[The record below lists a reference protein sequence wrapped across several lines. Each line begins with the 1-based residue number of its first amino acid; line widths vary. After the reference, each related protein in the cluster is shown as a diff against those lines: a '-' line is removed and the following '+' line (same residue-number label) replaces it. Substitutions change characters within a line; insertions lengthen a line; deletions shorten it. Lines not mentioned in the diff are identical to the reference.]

1 MKIVVMGGSFNPP
14 TIAHLKMMQ
23 SALDQLGAEKGFFVP
38 TADKSLRRKMRRAGF
53 PEEVLPEETRMEMLS
68 TMAEEDPRLEVT
80 DVEFQ
85 HPKHW
90 YAQETMGYIQ
100 EQYPEAEL
108 FFLIGSDNLENYAR
122 AFRLVEFLEKYRYAV
137 VDRGDGDLDA
147 ILREIPAAWER
158 RERFSY
164 VTPPEGIMKISSTQ
178 IRERLRNRAGGVE
191 ELLHPKV
198 MELLQNCDELE
209 KHNKEISVIKERAI
223 GPKEEKDNDQSME

>member
-1 MKIVVMGGSFNPP
+1 MRIVVMGGSFNPP
-14 TIAHLKMMQ
+14 TIAHLKMMR

-68 TMAEEDPRLEVT
+68 AMAKEDLRLEVT

-90 YAQETMGYIQ
+90 YAQETMGYVQ

-108 FFLIGSDNLENYAR
+108 FFLIGSDNLANYAR

-158 RERFSY
+158 RDRFFY
-164 VTPPEGIMKISSTQ
+164 VTPPEGILNISSTL
-178 IRERLRNRAGGVE
+178 IREKVRNSEPGLE
-191 ELLHPKV
+191 EFLHPRV
-198 MELLQNCDELE
+198 LE
-209 KHNKEISVIKERAI
+209 MLRMDGMGRVIF
-223 GPKEEKDNDQSME
+223 

>member
-38 TADKSLRRKMRRAGF
+38 TADRSLRRKMRRAGF
-53 PEEVLPEETRMEMLS
+53 PEEVLSEETRMEMLRA
-68 TMAEEDPRLEVT
+68 MAEEDSRLEVK

-85 HPKHW
+85 YPKQW

-100 EQYPEAEL
+100 AQYPEAEL
-108 FFLIGSDNLENYAR
+108 YFLIGSDNLENYAR
-122 AFRLVEFLEKYRYAV
+122 AFRLVEFLEKYHYAV

-158 RERFSY
+158 RDKFCY
-164 VTPPEGIMKISSTQ
+164 ITPPEGILNVSSTL
-178 IRERLRNRAGGVE
+178 IREKMRNNELGLE
-191 ELLHPKV
+191 ELLHPCV
-198 MELLQNCDELE
+198 MEMIRRNNGC
-209 KHNKEISVIKERAI
+209 
-223 GPKEEKDNDQSME
+223 

>member
-23 SALDQLGAEKGFFVP
+23 SALDQLGAKKGIFVP
-38 TADKSLRRKMRRAGF
+38 TADRSLRRKMRRAGF
-53 PEEVLPEETRMEMLS
+53 PEEVLSEETRMEMLRA
-68 TMAEEDPRLEVT
+68 MVEEDPRLDVT
-80 DVEFQ
+80 DVEYQ

-108 FFLIGSDNLENYAR
+108 YFLIGSDNLENYAR

-158 RERFSY
+158 RDKFHY
-164 VTPPEGIMKISSTQ
+164 ITPPEGILNISSTL
-178 IRERLRNRAGGVE
+178 IREKMRNNEPGVE
-191 ELLHPKV
+191 ELLHTKV
-198 MELLQNCDELE
+198 LE
-209 KHNKEISVIKERAI
+209 MLRMMV
-223 GPKEEKDNDQSME
+223 

>member
-1 MKIVVMGGSFNPP
+1 MRIVVMGGSFNPP
-14 TIAHLKMMQ
+14 TIAHLKMMR
-23 SALDQLGAEKGFFVP
+23 SALDQLEAEKGFFVP

-53 PEEVLPEETRMEMLS
+53 PEEVLPEATRLEMLS
-68 TMAEEDPRLEVT
+68 AMAKEDPRLEVS

-100 EQYPEAEL
+100 EQYPEAEM

-158 RERFSY
+158 RNRFYY
-164 VTPPEGIMKISSTQ
+164 VPRR
-178 IRERLRNRAGGVE
+178 REF
-191 ELLHPKV
+191 
-198 MELLQNCDELE
+198 
-209 KHNKEISVIKERAI
+209 
-223 GPKEEKDNDQSME
+223 

>member
-1 MKIVVMGGSFNPP
+1 MRIIVMGGSFNPP

-23 SALDQLGAEKGFFVP
+23 SALNQLGAEKGFFVP

-53 PEEVLPEETRMEMLS
+53 PEEVLPEVTRIEMLS
-68 TMAEEDPRLEVT
+68 AMAEEDPRLEVT

-122 AFRLVEFLEKYRYAV
+122 AFRLVEFLKNYRYAV

-158 RERFSY
+158 RNRFFY
-164 VTPPEGIMKISSTQ
+164 VTPPEGILNISSTL
-178 IRERLRNRAGGVE
+178 IREKMRNNELGLE
-191 ELLHPKV
+191 ELLHPCV
-198 MELLQNCDELE
+198 MEMIRRNNGC
-209 KHNKEISVIKERAI
+209 
-223 GPKEEKDNDQSME
+223 

>member
-1 MKIVVMGGSFNPP
+1 MRIVVMGGSFNPP
-14 TIAHLKMMQ
+14 TIAHLKMMR
-23 SALDQLGAEKGFFVP
+23 SALDQLEAEKGFFVP

-53 PEEVLPEETRMEMLS
+53 PEEALPEATRLEMLS
-68 TMAEEDPRLEVT
+68 AMAKEDPRLEVS

-137 VDRGDGDLDA
+137 VDRGDGDLDD
-147 ILREIPAAWER
+147 ILQEIPAAWER
-158 RERFSY
+158 RDRFCY
-164 VTPPEGIMKISSTQ
+164 VTPPEGIENISSTL
-178 IRERLRNRAGGVE
+178 IREKVRNNEPGLE
-191 ELLHPKV
+191 ELLHPCV
-198 MELLQNCDELE
+198 MDM
-209 KHNKEISVIKERAI
+209 IRR
-223 GPKEEKDNDQSME
+223 DNRC

>member
-23 SALDQLGAEKGFFVP
+23 ASLDQLDAEKGFFVP

-53 PEEVLPEETRMEMLS
+53 PEEVLPEETRMEMLRA
-68 TMAEEDPRLEVT
+68 MAEEDSRLDVT

-108 FFLIGSDNLENYAR
+108 YFLIGSDNLENYAR

-158 RERFSY
+158 RDRFCY
-164 VTPPEGIMKISSTQ
+164 ITAPEGILNISSTL
-178 IRERLRNRAGGVE
+178 IREKLRREESGVE
-191 ELLHPKV
+191 KLLHPKA
-198 MELLQNCDELE
+198 MEIMQTYGGDRPGQ
-209 KHNKEISVIKERAI
+209 VY
-223 GPKEEKDNDQSME
+223 PKREPQGTAFGCQ

>member
-53 PEEVLPEETRMEMLS
+53 PEEVLSEETRMEMLS
-68 TMAEEDPRLEVT
+68 AMAEEDSRLEVT

-100 EQYPEAEL
+100 QQYPKAEL
-108 FFLIGSDNLENYAR
+108 YFLIGSDNLENYAR

-147 ILREIPAAWER
+147 ILREIPAAWGR
-158 RERFSY
+158 RERFCYISA
-164 VTPPEGIMKISSTQ
+164 PEGIQNISSTL
-178 IRERLRNRAGGVE
+178 IREKLRREEGGVE

-198 MELLQNCDELE
+198 INIMKNCNEWENTD
-209 KHNKEISVIKERAI
+209 
-223 GPKEEKDNDQSME
+223 

>member
-1 MKIVVMGGSFNPP
+1 M
-14 TIAHLKMMQ
+14 
-23 SALDQLGAEKGFFVP
+23 
-38 TADKSLRRKMRRAGF
+38 
-53 PEEVLPEETRMEMLS
+53 PEATRLEMLS
-68 TMAEEDPRLEVT
+68 AMAKEDPRLEVS

-137 VDRGDGDLDA
+137 VDRDDGDLDA
-147 ILREIPAAWER
+147 ILREIPNAWER
-158 RERFSY
+158 RERFCDISA
-164 VTPPEGIMKISSTQ
+164 PEGILNISSTL
-178 IRERLRNRAGGVE
+178 IREKLRYEEYGVE

-198 MELLQNCDELE
+198 MEIMQTCGELGITE
-209 KHNKEISVIKERAI
+209 
-223 GPKEEKDNDQSME
+223 

>member
-1 MKIVVMGGSFNPP
+1 MIKSIVVMGGSFNPP
-14 TIAHLKMMQ
+14 TIAHLKMMR

-53 PEEVLPEETRMEMLS
+53 PEEVLSEETRLAMLRA
-68 TMAEEDPRLEVT
+68 MAEDDPRLDVT

-108 FFLIGSDNLENYAR
+108 YFLIGSDNLENYAR
-122 AFRLVEFLEKYRYAV
+122 AFRLVEFLEEYCYAV
-137 VDRGDGDLDA
+137 VDRGDGNLDA
-147 ILREIPAAWER
+147 VLREIPTAWER
-158 RERFSY
+158 RDRFYYISA
-164 VTPPEGIMKISSTQ
+164 PEGILNISSTL
-178 IRERLRNRAGGVE
+178 IREKLRYEEGGVE

-198 MELLQNCDELE
+198 MEIMQTCSELE
-209 KHNKEISVIKERAI
+209 KTE
-223 GPKEEKDNDQSME
+223 

>member
-1 MKIVVMGGSFNPP
+1 MKIIVMGGSFNPP
-14 TIAHLKMMQ
+14 TIAHLKMMR
-23 SALDQLGAEKGFFVP
+23 SALDQLEAEKGFFVP

-53 PEEVLPEETRMEMLS
+53 PEEVLPEVTRLEMLS
-68 TMAEEDPRLEVT
+68 AMAKEDPRLEVS

-137 VDRGDGDLDA
+137 VDRGDGDLDD
-147 ILREIPAAWER
+147 ILQEIPAAWER
-158 RERFSY
+158 RDRFCY
-164 VTPPEGIMKISSTQ
+164 VTPSEGIENISSTL
-178 IRERLRNRAGGVE
+178 IREKVRNNEPGLE
-191 ELLHPKV
+191 ELLHPCV
-198 MELLQNCDELE
+198 MDM
-209 KHNKEISVIKERAI
+209 IRR
-223 GPKEEKDNDQSME
+223 DNRC

>member
-1 MKIVVMGGSFNPP
+1 MIKSIVVMGGSFNPP
-14 TIAHLKMMQ
+14 TIAHLKMMR

-53 PEEVLPEETRMEMLS
+53 PEEVLSEETRLAMLRA
-68 TMAEEDPRLEVT
+68 MAEDDPRLDVT

-108 FFLIGSDNLENYAR
+108 YFLIGSDNLENYAR

-147 ILREIPAAWER
+147 ILRETPAAWER
-158 RERFSY
+158 RDRFFY
-164 VTPPEGIMKISSTQ
+164 VTPPEGILNISSTL
-178 IRERLRNRAGGVE
+178 IREKLRNEEGGVE

-198 MELLQNCDELE
+198 MEIMQTCGELE
-209 KHNKEISVIKERAI
+209 KTE
-223 GPKEEKDNDQSME
+223 

>member
-1 MKIVVMGGSFNPP
+1 MRIVVMGGSFNPP
-14 TIAHLKMMQ
+14 TIAHLKMMR

-68 TMAEEDPRLEVT
+68 AMAKEDLRLEVT

-100 EQYPEAEL
+100 QQYPEAEL
-108 FFLIGSDNLENYAR
+108 FFLIGSDNLANYAR

-158 RERFSY
+158 RDRFFY
-164 VTPPEGIMKISSTQ
+164 VTPPEGILNISSTL
-178 IRERLRNRAGGVE
+178 IREKVRNSEPGLE
-191 ELLHPKV
+191 EFLHPRV
-198 MELLQNCDELE
+198 LE
-209 KHNKEISVIKERAI
+209 MLRMDGMGRVIF
-223 GPKEEKDNDQSME
+223 

>member
-1 MKIVVMGGSFNPP
+1 MRIIVMGGSFNPP
-14 TIAHLKMMQ
+14 TIAHMKMMQ
-23 SALDQLGAEKGFFVP
+23 SALDQLGTEKGFFVP

-53 PEEVLPEETRMEMLS
+53 PEEVLSEETRLEMLS
-68 TMAEEDPRLEVT
+68 AMAEKDPRLEVT

-108 FFLIGSDNLENYAR
+108 YFLIGSDNLENYAR

-137 VDRGDGDLDA
+137 VDRGDGDLYA

-158 RERFSY
+158 RDKFCY
-164 VTPPEGIMKISSTQ
+164 ITPPEGILNISSTL
-178 IRERLRNRAGGVE
+178 IREKIRNNEPGVE
-191 ELLHPKV
+191 GLLHAKV
-198 MELLQNCDELE
+198 LE
-209 KHNKEISVIKERAI
+209 MLKMDGMTEVHL
-223 GPKEEKDNDQSME
+223 

>member
-1 MKIVVMGGSFNPP
+1 MRIVVMGGSFNPP
-14 TIAHLKMMQ
+14 TIAHLKMMR
-23 SALDQLGAEKGFFVP
+23 SALDQLEAEKGFFVP

-53 PEEVLPEETRMEMLS
+53 PEEALPEATRLEMLS
-68 TMAEEDPRLEVT
+68 AMAKEDPRLEVS

-137 VDRGDGDLDA
+137 VDRGDGDLDD
-147 ILREIPAAWER
+147 ILQEIPAAWER
-158 RERFSY
+158 RDRFCY
-164 VTPPEGIMKISSTQ
+164 VTPPEGIENISSTL
-178 IRERLRNRAGGVE
+178 IREKVRNNEPGLE
-191 ELLHPKV
+191 ELLHACV
-198 MELLQNCDELE
+198 MDM
-209 KHNKEISVIKERAI
+209 IRR
-223 GPKEEKDNDQSME
+223 DNRC

>member
-1 MKIVVMGGSFNPP
+1 MIKSIVVMGGSFNPP
-14 TIAHLKMMQ
+14 TIAHLKMMR

-53 PEEVLPEETRMEMLS
+53 PEEVLSEETRLAMLRA
-68 TMAEEDPRLEVT
+68 MAEDDPRLDVT

-108 FFLIGSDNLENYAR
+108 YFLIGSDNLENYAR

-164 VTPPEGIMKISSTQ
+164 VTPPAGILNISSTL
-178 IRERLRNRAGGVE
+178 IREKLRNEEGGVE

-198 MELLQNCDELE
+198 MEIMQTCGELE
-209 KHNKEISVIKERAI
+209 KTE
-223 GPKEEKDNDQSME
+223 

>member
-1 MKIVVMGGSFNPP
+1 MGGSFNPP
-14 TIAHLKMMQ
+14 TIAHLKMMR

-38 TADKSLRRKMRRAGF
+38 TAHKSLSRKMRRAGF
-53 PEEVLPEETRMEMLS
+53 PEEVLSEETRLAMLWA
-68 TMAEEDPRLEVT
+68 MAEEDPRLSVT
-80 DVEFQ
+80 DVEYQ

-108 FFLIGSDNLENYAR
+108 YFLIGSDNLENYAR
-122 AFRLVEFLEKYRYAV
+122 AFRLAEFLEKYHYAV

-164 VTPPEGIMKISSTQ
+164 VTPPEGIMNISSTQ
-178 IRERLRNRAGGVE
+178 IREMLRNHTGGLE
-191 ELLHPKV
+191 ELLHPRV
-198 MELLQNCDELE
+198 MEIIQTCGELV
-209 KHNKEISVIKERAI
+209 KT
-223 GPKEEKDNDQSME
+223 Q

>member
-1 MKIVVMGGSFNPP
+1 MRIVVMGGSFNPP
-14 TIAHLKMMQ
+14 TIAHLKMMR

-68 TMAEEDPRLEVT
+68 AMAKEDLRLEVT

-100 EQYPEAEL
+100 QQYPEAEL
-108 FFLIGSDNLENYAR
+108 FFLIGSDNLANYAR

-158 RERFSY
+158 RNRFFY
-164 VTPPEGIMKISSTQ
+164 VTPPEGILNISSTL
-178 IRERLRNRAGGVE
+178 IREKMRNNELGLE
-191 ELLHPKV
+191 ELLHPCV
-198 MELLQNCDELE
+198 MEMIRRNNGC
-209 KHNKEISVIKERAI
+209 
-223 GPKEEKDNDQSME
+223 

>member
-1 MKIVVMGGSFNPP
+1 MKIVVMGGSFHPP
-14 TIAHLKMMQ
+14 TIAHLKMMR

-53 PEEVLPEETRMEMLS
+53 PDEVLSEETRMEMLRA
-68 TMAEEDPRLEVT
+68 MAEEDSRLDVT

-108 FFLIGSDNLENYAR
+108 YFLIGSDNLENYAR
-122 AFRLVEFLEKYRYAV
+122 AFRLVEFLEKYRYVV

-147 ILREIPAAWER
+147 ILRETPAAWER
-158 RERFSY
+158 KEKFHY
-164 VTPPEGIMKISSTQ
+164 ITPPEGILNISSTL
-178 IRERLRNRAGGVE
+178 IREKMRNNEPGVE
-191 ELLHPKV
+191 GLLHSKV
-198 MELLQNCDELE
+198 LEMLRMEGSAC
-209 KHNKEISVIKERAI
+209 
-223 GPKEEKDNDQSME
+223 

>member
-23 SALDQLGAEKGFFVP
+23 SALDQLGAEKGIFVP

-53 PEEVLPEETRMEMLS
+53 PEEVLSEETRMEMLRA
-68 TMAEEDPRLEVT
+68 MVEEDPRLDVT
-80 DVEFQ
+80 DVEYQ

-108 FFLIGSDNLENYAR
+108 YFLIGSDNLENYAR

-158 RERFSY
+158 RDKFHY
-164 VTPPEGIMKISSTQ
+164 ITPPEGILNISSTL
-178 IRERLRNRAGGVE
+178 IREKMRNNEPGVE
-191 ELLHPKV
+191 ELLHTKA
-198 MELLQNCDELE
+198 LE
-209 KHNKEISVIKERAI
+209 MLRMMV
-223 GPKEEKDNDQSME
+223 